1 MMPLA
6 SKDAILAELASG
18 LGAISLELGLLSV
31 ALVVLVADLL
41 LGAEEK
47 RGLGPLA
54 AVGVGSVLL
63 ASFFLPGLTDG
74 AFGGAYVADA
84 TGLYFKR
91 VLLLAGLIAIL
102 GSVDHVDRFFPSRQ
116 GEHYLLL
123 LFSLS
128 GMLLLTGAS
137 DALVWIV
144 AFELAGMPLYILA
157 ALHKTGQGTEAGLKI
172 YLTGAAS
179 TAFTLYGFT
188 LIWGL
193 AGDTSFATLS
203 QVPSQPL
210 FALGI
215 VMVLAG
221 VGFKIGAV
229 PFHLWMADTYQGAP
243 APTVAFL
250 SVAPKVAVFAGLI
263 RLLVEGLLPMGA
275 IWRSALIALA
285 IVTLVQGNFSALPQR
300 DTRRLLALSGVG
312 HMGLLLVALAA
323 ATPESLGTLAFY
335 CLAYVV
341 SNMGAFLVL
350 GVVTDN
356 GGSGSLDSLKG
367 LATRSPG
374 LAMCMLLFLLSLGG
388 IPFVAGFWAK
398 VLVFWAAWKAGLAF
412 LVVLG
417 VLLTV
422 LALFYY
428 LKVARAIYIEEAE
441 DETPI
446 TMAPSTLL
454 ALGICA
460 VAVVGIGVLP
470 GWFIQPAMDA
480 AALLLP

>member
-1 MMPLA
+1 MTPL
-6 SKDAILAELASG
+6 KNNETYLADLVSG
-18 LGAISLELGLLSV
+18 LGAISLELGLLAV
-31 ALVVLVADLL
+31 ALLVLVADLL
-41 LGAEEK
+41 LGAQEK

-54 AVGVGSVLL
+54 AVGVAALL
-63 ASFFLPGLTDG
+63 GASFFLPGLDSG
-74 AFGGAYVADA
+74 EFAGAYVSDSA
-84 TGLYFKR
+84 GLYFKQ

-123 LFSLS
+123 LFSLT
-128 GMLLLTGAS
+128 GMLLLTGAQ
-137 DALVWIV
+137 DALAWIV
-144 AFELAGMPLYILA
+144 AFELAGMPLYVLA
-157 ALHKTGQGTEAGLKI
+157 ALHKTGRGTEAGLKV

-203 QVPSQPL
+203 SVPSQPL

-250 SVAPKVAVFAGLI
+250 SVAPKIALFAGLV

-323 ATPESLGTLAFY
+323 ATPESLGTLTFY

-341 SNMGAFLVL
+341 SNMGAFLVV
-350 GVVTDN
+350 GVITDN
-356 GGSGSLDSLKG
+356 GGSGSLDGLKG
-367 LATRSPG
+367 LATRAPG
-374 LAMCMLLFLLSLGG
+374 VAMCMLLFLLSLGG

-398 VLVFWAAWKAGLAF
+398 VLVFWAAWKAGFSF
-412 LVVLG
+412 LVILG
-417 VLLTV
+417 ALLTV

-428 LKVARAIYIEEAE
+428 LKVARSIYIEDAE
-441 DETPI
+441 ENTPI
-446 TMAPSTLL
+446 SLAPSTQL

-460 VAVVGIGVLP
+460 VAVVGIGVVP

>member
-1 MMPLA
+1 MMPVG
-6 SKDAILAELASG
+6 SKEAILADLASG
-18 LGAISLELGLLSV
+18 LGAISLELGLLAV
-31 ALVVLVADLL
+31 ALLVLVADLL
-41 LGAEEK
+41 LGAQEK

-54 AVGVGSVLL
+54 AVGVGAVLG
-63 ASFFLPGLTDG
+63 ASFLLPGLADG
-74 AFGGAYVADA
+74 GFAGAYVADA

-102 GSVDHVDRFFPSRQ
+102 GSVDHVDRFFPARQ

-123 LFSLS
+123 LFSLT
-128 GMLLLTGAS
+128 GMLLLTGAQ

-144 AFELAGMPLYILA
+144 AFELAGMPLYVLA
-157 ALHKTGQGTEAGLKI
+157 AMHKTGQGTEAGLKI

-203 QVPSQPL
+203 QVPPQPL

-250 SVAPKVAVFAGLI
+250 SVAPKVAVFAGLV
-263 RLLVEGLLPMGA
+263 RLLVEGLLPMGP

-285 IVTLVQGNFSALPQR
+285 IVTLVQGNFSALAQR

-341 SNMGAFLVL
+341 SNMGAFLVV

-356 GGSGSLDSLKG
+356 GGSGTLDGLKG

-374 LAMCMLLFLLSLGG
+374 LAMCMLLFLLSLAG

-417 VLLTV
+417 ALLTV

-428 LKVARAIYIEEAE
+428 LKVARSIYIEEAIE
-441 DETPI
+441 EEPI
-446 TMAPSTLL
+446 TMAPSTIL
-454 ALGICA
+454 ALALCA

-470 GWFIQPAMDA
+470 AWFIQPALDA
-480 AALLLP
+480 TVLLFP